1 LLNNGEESLTADKK
15 ICSGRLFINM
25 RRQKLNA
32 LIRQAIAGNALALEQ
47 LCQLYAKTILFQ
59 VRLLVRNKEDAEDV
73 AQKVAIAMLRDIQM
87 LRSPFA
93 FRSWLQRLIINACNK
108 QNAQTQREFEHTE
121 SLSFADTIIDESP
134 EAQLEDT
141 IISRDMRRFVGGYLE
156 RLPAAQAIALTLY
169 YYEELSYKEV
179 AAVMDV
185 SVGSVSNTISK
196 AKQNLRKLLKE
207 RGEQDVMGIV
217 FIAPFLRGNMRRTVT
232 DEIDSSVSEGS
243 VTRFMHVCKS
253 HITGLALTAGA
264 PIATTGT
271 WGALL
276 AIIAA
281 FVLLGGIGIG
291 TLLLNVEPPPAEV
304 PEAQETVITIKPE
317 SRVTYSIAGE
327 HREDNPVDPLTVKLR
342 LLGDEQLDR
351 WVLTDAKGAELLSG
365 KRDIGVI
372 DPIADAETAEAS
384 GVPVGREVEGDFID
398 IASLELSKG
407 NYTLSWYLLD
417 AEGRNARV
425 YWDFSITATPPE

>member
-1 LLNNGEESLTADKK
+1 
-15 ICSGRLFINM
+15 M

-32 LIRQAIAGNALALEQ
+32 LIQQAIAGNAVALEQ
-47 LCQLYAKTILFQ
+47 LCKLYAKTILFQ

-73 AQKVAIAMLRDIQM
+73 AQRVAIAMLRDIQK
-87 LRSPFA
+87 LRSPYA

-108 QNAQTQREFEHTE
+108 QNTQTQRESERTE
-121 SLSFADTIIDESP
+121 SLSFADAVIDESP

-141 IISRDMRRFVGGYLE
+141 VISRDMRRLVGGYLE

-185 SVGSVSNTISK
+185 SIGSVSNTISK
-196 AKQNLRKLLKE
+196 AKQNLKKLLKE
-207 RGEQDVMGIV
+207 RGEQDVMGII
-217 FIAPFLRGNMRRTVT
+217 FIAPFLRGSIQRTVT
-232 DEIDSSVSEGS
+232 DDIENSVPESA
-243 VTRFMHVCKS
+243 VNRFMLVCKS
-253 HITGLALTAGA
+253 HIAGLAITAGA

-291 TLLLNVEPPPAEV
+291 TVLLNIEPPPAEV
-304 PEAQETVITIKPE
+304 PPAPEQVIMIQPE
-317 SRVTYSIAGE
+317 SRVTYSIEGE
-327 HREDNPVDPLTVKLR
+327 YTQSHPVNPLTVKLR
-342 LLGDEQLDR
+342 LLSDEQLDH
-351 WVLTDAKGAELLSG
+351 WVLTDTKGAELLSG

-372 DPIADAETAEAS
+372 DPITDADVAEAS

-398 IASLELSKG
+398 IASLNLSDG
-407 NYTLSWYLLD
+407 DYILHWYLLD
-417 AEGRNARV
+417 AQGRSARV
-425 YWDFSITATPPE
+425 YWDFSITTPPTE